1 MAEAER
7 TPPPTQSPEP
17 GPDAEIRDIQRD
29 IERTRTQLGETVE
42 VLSSKA
48 DVAERAKE
56 AARAAQPTLIVAAS
70 AAGVA
75 LVALLWWRRRRR

>member
-1 MAEAER
+1 MAGAE
-7 TPPPTQSPEP
+7 SLPEP
-17 GPDAEIRDIQRD
+17 GLDAGVEDIQAD
-29 IERTRTQLGETVE
+29 IERTRAELGQTVQA
-42 VLSSKA
+42 LSAKA

-56 AARAAQPTLIVAAS
+56 FARAAQPTLIVAAS